1 MKVMNAVL
9 ISLVIILAVCA
20 YFQGDGRH
28 ISGLS
33 KGMKMLFAIVPA
45 FVCASLIAGY
55 LQVLLPESVIQGWL
69 GDESGLKGIAV
80 GYLAGFSTFGGPFVS
95 FPVAA
100 SLYQAGAS
108 VATVTTFI
116 TSWAIWGGGII
127 FYELSILGPRL
138 FAIRITASF
147 FFPLIAGLI
156 AGYLAKSFT

>member
-9 ISLVIILAVCA
+9 IALVLILAVLA

-28 ISGLS
+28 LSGLS
-33 KGMKMLFAIVPA
+33 KGTKMLLAIFPA

-55 LQVLLPESVIQGWL
+55 IQVLLPEAVIQGWL
-69 GDESGLKGIAV
+69 GKESGLKGIAV
-80 GYLAGFSTFGGPFVS
+80 GYLAGFATFGGPFVS

-116 TSWAIWGGGII
+116 TSWAIWGGGIV

-147 FFPLIAGLI
+147 LFPLIAGLI
-156 AGYLAKSFT
+156 AGYLAETI